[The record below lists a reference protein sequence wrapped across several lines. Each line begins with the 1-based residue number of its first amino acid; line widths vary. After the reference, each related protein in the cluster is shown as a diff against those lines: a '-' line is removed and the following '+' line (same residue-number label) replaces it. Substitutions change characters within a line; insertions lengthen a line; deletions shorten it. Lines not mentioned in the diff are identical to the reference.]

1 MIILAIILILIC
13 VTKLCLLGSK
23 SSNIEADCDS
33 LPVSKEAITAIAKG
47 VIIFESLV
55 GILCGLF
62 IIFAL

>member
-13 VTKLCLLGSK
+13 MTKLCLLGTG
-23 SSNIEADCDS
+23 SNIEADCDS
-33 LPVSKEAITAIAKG
+33 FPVSKETLTSIAKG
-47 VIIFESLV
+47 VIILESLV